1 MPNKNINADIKVQSV
16 EAGTLGNLVSGESIT
31 TSFGKIRKAISQL
44 MTNTTALNSKA
55 STSALSSHTT
65 STSNPHGVTKSQ
77 VGLGN
82 VDNTSDL
89 SKPVSTATQT

>member
-1 MPNKNINADIKVQSV
+1 MENKVDTVTGFSLVADTLIEKLNGLSTQ
-16 EAGTLGNLVSGESIT
+16 EALDELIADAKKAGTDADAAIT
-31 TSFGKIRKAISQL
+31 AHAG
-44 MTNTTALNSKA
+44 
-55 STSALSSHTT
+55 

-89 SKPVSTATQT
+89 NKPISTAT